1 MGLLSGLSNVGLGKL
16 EDADIFKEE
25 EKKNN
30 TPVRPAPPQKKEEAP
45 FDEKDVLF
53 DKSAECP
60 VCSKKFTYR
69 AVKTGKARAIGQ
81 DPDLR
86 PKYAKFDPAKYDVVV
101 CPYCGYGCLVRYFAP
116 LPQAQVKLLRQGIE
130 GKVHGVANTPVFSY
144 DDAIQ
149 RYQVALASAIVKRAK
164 DSEKALVCLKM
175 AWVIRGK
182 KETLPDDIPEY
193 DDIMADLRK
202 DENEALKAAYDG
214 FVSARQKE
222 NYPMAGMDE
231 TTLDYLIGV
240 LSARFGDYSVAQKMI
255 ASILTSKTANSRIK
269 DRARE
274 LKEQVLMEMKG
285 EI

>member
-25 EKKNN
+25 EEKKKASS
-30 TPVRPAPPQKKEEAP
+30 RPAPPPKKEETP

-60 VCSKKFTYR
+60 VCSKKFSYR
-69 AVKTGKARAIGQ
+69 AVKTGKARAIAQ

-86 PKYAKFDPAKYDVVV
+86 PRYAKFEPAKYDVVV

-116 LPQAQVKLLRQGIE
+116 LPQAQVKLLREGI
-130 GKVHGVANTPVFSY
+130 GGRVHGVANNPILSY

-149 RYQVALASAIVKRAK
+149 RYQIALASSIVKKAK

-182 KETLPDDIPEY
+182 KENLPDDTENY
-193 DDIMADLRK
+193 DDVMAELRS
-202 DENEALKAAYDG
+202 DENEALKAAYEG
-214 FVSARQKE
+214 FVNARQKE

-231 TTLDYLIGV
+231 ITIDYLIGV
-240 LSARFGDYSVAQKMI
+240 LAARFQDYGVAQKMI
-255 ASILTSKTANSRIK
+255 ATILMSRTANNRIK

-285 EI
+285 EA

>member
-1 MGLLSGLSNVGLGKL
+1 MGLLSGLSNLGLEKL
-16 EDADIFKEE
+16 EDANIFKEE
-25 EKKNN
+25 KKAA
-30 TPVRPAPPQKKEEAP
+30 PARPAPPPVPKEKAP

-60 VCSKKFTYR
+60 VCAKKFTFR

-86 PKYAKFDPAKYDVVV
+86 PKYAKFEPAKYDVVI
-101 CPYCGYGCLVRYFAP
+101 CPYCGYGCLLRYFAP
-116 LPQAQVKLLRQGIE
+116 LPQAQVKLLREGIG
-130 GKVHGVANTPVFSY
+130 GKVRGVANNPVLSY

-149 RYQVALASAIVKRAK
+149 RYQVALASSIVKRAK

-182 KETLPDDIPEY
+182 KENVSDDDPDY
-193 DDIMADLRK
+193 DNVMAQLRN
-202 DENEALKAAYDG
+202 DENEALKAAYEG
-214 FVSARQKE
+214 FVNARQKE
-222 NYPMAGMDE
+222 TYPMAGMDE
-231 TTLDYLIGV
+231 ITLDYLLGV
-240 LSARFGDYSVAQKMI
+240 LAARFADYSVAQKMI
-255 ASILTSKTANSRIK
+255 ATILTSKTANSRIK

-274 LKEQVLMEMKG
+274 LKDQVLMEMKG